1 MIHIFYIYSQLQIMI
16 FIIFINYY
24 LYNLSRYIIEEYV
37 NIYFILLIT
46 TTTINL
52 LMKIVK
58 MN

>member
-37 NIYFILLIT
+37 NIYFILSIT